1 MKFCFTKLQKRDI
14 ISTAMK
20 KNTIDNYDGTSLKL
34 LDRLFNEHNVVN
46 SLTNDRVFLR
56 YLTIDNK
63 RVPIL
68 TNGKWTHSYA
78 FPRDFSKEDYD
89 KCIETNIVQFENSQ
103 FKIINA
109 R

>member
-1 MKFCFTKLQKRDI
+1 
-14 ISTAMK
+14 MK
-20 KNTIDNYDGTSLKL
+20 KDSIENYDGTSIKL
-34 LDRLFNEHNVVN
+34 LDRLFNDHYVVN

-56 YLTIDNK
+56 YVTIENK
-63 RVPIL
+63 HVPIL
-68 TNGKWTHSYA
+68 TDRGWTHSYA

-103 FKIINA
+103 FKISNA